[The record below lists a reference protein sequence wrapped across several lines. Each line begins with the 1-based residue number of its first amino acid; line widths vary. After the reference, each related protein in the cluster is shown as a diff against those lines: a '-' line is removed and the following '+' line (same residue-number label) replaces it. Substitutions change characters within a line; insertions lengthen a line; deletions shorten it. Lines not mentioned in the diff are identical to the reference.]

1 MILARMAQTTLITR
15 EQINQRV
22 GEMAKE
28 ISAEFAGSTDVIA
41 LCVLKGAVFFCA
53 DLVREMTIDV
63 ALDFIQIS
71 SYGNQKY
78 SSGVVTI
85 LKEPQLD
92 MRGKSVLIVEDI
104 IDSGLSIR
112 EVTNYIEGRGAA
124 KVKTASFLD
133 KPKARKVPF
142 TPDYVGFSIEPQFVI
157 GYGLDFA
164 EKYRNI
170 PEVQVLSD

>member
-1 MILARMAQTTLITR
+1 MAQTTLFSR
-15 EQINQRV
+15 EQIDKRV
-22 GEMAKE
+22 AEMGRQ
-28 ISAEFAGSTDVIA
+28 ISADFAGTEMIA
-41 LCVLKGAVFFCA
+41 LCVLKGAVFFLS
-53 DLVREMTIDV
+53 DLVRNISIDV
-63 ALDFIQIS
+63 ALDFIQVS

-92 MRGKSVLIVEDI
+92 MRGKAVLIVEDI
-104 IDSGLSIR
+104 IDSGLSMR
-112 EVTNYIEGRGAA
+112 EVFNYIENRGAA
-124 KVKTASFLD
+124 KVKTATFLD

-142 TPDYVGFSIEPQFVI
+142 NADYVGFSIDPQFVV

-170 PEVQVLSD
+170 PEVQVLSE

>member
-1 MILARMAQTTLITR
+1 MILAHMAHTTLFTR
-15 EQINQRV
+15 EQIEQRV
-22 GEMAKE
+22 AEMGRE
-28 ISAEFAGSTDVIA
+28 IESEFAGGELIA
-41 LCVLKGAVFFCA
+41 LCVLKGAMFFAA
-53 DLVREMTIDV
+53 DLVRQMTMDV

-92 MRGKSVLIVEDI
+92 MRDKPVLIIEDI
-104 IDSGLSIR
+104 VDSGLSMR
-112 EVTNYIEGRGAA
+112 EVFNYIESRGAS
-124 KVKTASFLD
+124 KVKTATFLD

-142 TPDYVGFSIEPQFVI
+142 NADYVGFSIDPQFVV

-164 EKYRNI
+164 EKYRNVSEI
-170 PEVQVLSD
+170 RVLND

>member
-1 MILARMAQTTLITR
+1 MAQTTLYSR
-15 EQINQRV
+15 EQIDRRV
-22 GEMAKE
+22 AEMAKE
-28 ISAEFAGSTDVIA
+28 ITAEFQGTELIA
-41 LCVLKGAVFFCA
+41 LCVLKGAMFFCA
-53 DLVREMTIDV
+53 DLVRQMDMDV

-71 SYGNQKY
+71 SYGNQKT

-112 EVTNYIEGRGAA
+112 EVNKYIESRGAS
-124 KVKTASFLD
+124 KVRVASFLD

-142 TPDYVGFSIEPQFVI
+142 EPHFAGFTIEPQFVI

>member
-15 EQINQRV
+15 EQIDQRV
-22 GEMAKE
+22 AEMAKE
-28 ISAEFAGSTDVIA
+28 ISAEFAGSDLIA
-41 LCVLKGAVFFCA
+41 LCVLKGAMFFCA
-53 DLVREMTIDV
+53 DLVRAMNIDV

-112 EVTNYIEGRGAA
+112 EVNNYIESRGAA

-142 TPDYVGFSIEPQFVI
+142 TPDYVGFSIDPQFVI

>member
-1 MILARMAQTTLITR
+1 MILTRMAQTTLFSR
-15 EQINQRV
+15 EQIDRRV
-22 GEMAKE
+22 TELAKE
-28 ISAEFAGSTDVIA
+28 ISAEFAGSELIA
-41 LCVLKGAVFFCA
+41 LCVLKGAMFFCA
-53 DLVREMTIDV
+53 DLVREMDLDV
-63 ALDFIQIS
+63 HLDFIQIS

-92 MRGKSVLIVEDI
+92 MRGRNVLIVEDI

-112 EVTNYIEGRGAA
+112 EVNNYIESRGAA

-142 TPDYVGFSIEPQFVI
+142 TPDYVGFAIEPQFVI

>member
-1 MILARMAQTTLITR
+1 LFTR
-15 EQINQRV
+15 EQIDGRV
-22 GEMAKE
+22 AEMARQ
-28 ISAEFAGSTDVIA
+28 ISDDFKGQELIA
-41 LCVLKGAVFFCA
+41 LCVLKGAVFFCT
-53 DLVREMTIDV
+53 DLVRNMSIDV

-71 SYGNQKY
+71 SYGSQKY

-92 MRGKSVLIVEDI
+92 MRGKAVLIVEDI
-104 IDSGLSIR
+104 IDSGLSMR
-112 EVTNYIEGRGAA
+112 EVFNYIESRGASN
-124 KVKTASFLD
+124 VKTATFLD

-142 TPDYVGFSIEPQFVI
+142 TAEYVGFSIDPQFVV

>member
-15 EQINQRV
+15 EQIDQRV
-22 GEMAKE
+22 AEMAKE
-28 ISAEFAGSTDVIA
+28 ISAEFAGTDLIA
-41 LCVLKGAVFFCA
+41 LCVLKGAMFFCA
-53 DLVREMTIDV
+53 DLVRAMNIDV

-112 EVTNYIEGRGAA
+112 EVNNYIESRGAA

-142 TPDYVGFSIEPQFVI
+142 TPDYVGFSIDPQFVI